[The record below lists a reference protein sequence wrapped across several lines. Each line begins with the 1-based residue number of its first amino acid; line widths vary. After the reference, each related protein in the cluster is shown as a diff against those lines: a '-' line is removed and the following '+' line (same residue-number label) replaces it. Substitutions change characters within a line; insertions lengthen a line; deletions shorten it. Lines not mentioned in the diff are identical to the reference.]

1 MRYIQKVI
9 SRLYRSVY
17 KRAVIHFRSLAVRA
31 KLWLEGVTI
40 GKHLFAEGS
49 VEVLDGSRIT
59 LGNNVRLGK
68 YVYLGAFS
76 SGHLKI
82 GSHSY
87 IGRFSI
93 ILAHKNVEIGNDC
106 QIAPGCHI
114 TDVNHGF
121 APDSLI
127 REQPLVSKPVRI
139 GNDVWI
145 GAGCS
150 ILPGVRIGDGAVVGA
165 RSVVTTDVPE
175 GAIVVGAPARI
186 LRYRTQAAVDT
197 IENEHSGS

>member
-1 MRYIQKVI
+1 V
-9 SRLYRSVY
+9 SV
-17 KRAVIHFRSLAVRA
+17 HSRSLLVRL

-40 GKHLFAEGS
+40 GKHLIAEGG
-49 VEVLDGSRIT
+49 VEVLCGTNVI
-59 LGNNVRLGK
+59 LGDHVRLGK
-68 YVYLGAFS
+68 DVYLGAFS

-150 ILPGVRIGDGAVVGA
+150 ILPGVRISDGAVVGA
-165 RSVVTTDVPE
+165 RSVVTDNVPDR
-175 GAIVVGAPARI
+175 AIVVGAPARI
-186 LRYRTQAAVDT
+186 LRYRT
-197 IENEHSGS
+197 

>member
-1 MRYIQKVI
+1 LRYIRKVI

-31 KLWLEGVTI
+31 KLWLEGVTF
-40 GKHLFAEGS
+40 GKHLIAEAG
-49 VEVLDGSRIT
+49 VDVLCGTNVI
-59 LGNNVRLGK
+59 LGDHVRLGK
-68 YVYLGAFS
+68 DVYLGAFS

-127 REQPLVSKPVRI
+127 REQPLVSKAVRI
-139 GNDVWI
+139 GNDVWV
-145 GAGCS
+145 GTGCS
-150 ILPGVRIGDGAVVGA
+150 VLPGVTIGDGAVVGA
-165 RSVVTTDVPE
+165 HSVVTKDIPA
-175 GAIVVGAPARI
+175 GGIAVGAPAKVI
-186 LRYRTQAAVDT
+186 RYRTQSAKTPA
-197 IENEHSGS
+197 ENRHPDD

>member
-1 MRYIQKVI
+1 MRHIQKI
-9 SRLYRSVY
+9 IGKLYRSVC
-17 KRAVIHFRSLAVRA
+17 KRVSVHSRSLLVR
-31 KLWLEGVTI
+31 LRLRLEGVTI
-40 GKHLFAEGS
+40 GKHLIAKGG
-49 VEVLDGSRIT
+49 VEVLCGTNVI
-59 LGNNVRLGK
+59 LGDHVRLGK
-68 YVYLGAFS
+68 DVYLGAFS

-106 QIAPGCHI
+106 LIAPGCHI

-121 APDSLI
+121 ASGKLI
-127 REQPLVSKPVRI
+127 REQKFVSKTIRI

-145 GAGCS
+145 AAGCS

-175 GAIVVGAPARI
+175 RAIVVGAPARI
-186 LRYRTQAAVDT
+186 LGYRTQATVNT
-197 IENEHSGS
+197 VENEHSGS